1 LQISGKIKHFYA
13 MKRNI
18 LSFKMAQERKPANIH
33 LNTMAAFGKP
43 LADIDRAAVGNDA
56 PFAVRPYLDLWG
68 PVEATPLIFLQGVAA
83 LTGTQHVFLK
93 NEALRLSQGS
103 FKALGGAYAVMVL
116 FRKLLEDHLGSPVG
130 IAQLLAPTAR
140 DFARSITVCCATD
153 GNHGK
158 SVAAGARLLGL
169 RSVIFV
175 HEGVSQSRMAAL
187 GADEIIRVAGSY
199 DDSVN
204 ESEDVAKERHWL
216 LVSDT
221 SWPGYEEI
229 PALVGQGYTI
239 LADEALDQLEKL
251 GHAPPTHVFLQ
262 AGVGGFAS
270 SIAGHLTDRL
280 GTGKVTTVIVEPDRA
295 ACLFASA
302 REGKLTSIAPAESTV
317 MAMLECYTP
326 SLNGWRMLEKTANAF
341 MTVSEEEAKEAM
353 RVLAFPQAGDPAIVA
368 GESGAAGLAGLL
380 ALARDKAAGE
390 RLGLGRDSRIL
401 IVNTETA
408 TDPSSYEAI
417 VGLHPQSVREKG

>member
-1 LQISGKIKHFYA
+1 MTQTAKTTDF
-13 MKRNI
+13 
-18 LSFKMAQERKPANIH
+18 H
-33 LNTMAAFGKP
+33 LNAMTAFGDP
-43 LADIDRAAVGNDA
+43 LTDIDRATVGKDA
-56 PFAVRPYLDLWG
+56 PSAVRPYLALWG
-68 PVEATPLIFLQGVAA
+68 QIEPTPLVTLPGIATR
-83 LTGTQHVFLK
+83 TGTGHVFLK
-93 NEALRLSQGS
+93 NEALRLNQGS

-116 FRKLLEDHLGSPVG
+116 FRKLLEDHLGNPVG
-130 IAQLLAPTAR
+130 VAQLLSPTAR
-140 DFARSITVCCATD
+140 NFARSITVCCATD

-169 RSVIFV
+169 RSVILV
-175 HEGVSQSRMAAL
+175 HEGVSPSRMAAL

-204 ESEDVAKERHWL
+204 ESERIARERNWL

-221 SWPGYEEI
+221 SWPGYEET

-262 AGVGGFAS
+262 AGVGGFAG
-270 SIAGHLTDRL
+270 SIAGHLADRL
-280 GTGKVTTVIVEPDRA
+280 GAGKVTTVIVEPDRA

-302 REGKLTSIAPAESTV
+302 REGKLTSIAPAGPTV

-326 SLNGWRMLEKTANAF
+326 SLIAWRILEKTANAF
-341 MTVSEEEAKEAM
+341 MTVSEDEAKEAL

-380 ALARDKAAGE
+380 ALTRDKAAGE
-390 RLGLGRDSRIL
+390 RLRLGKDSRIL
-401 IVNTETA
+401 VINTETA

-417 VGLHPQSVREKG
+417 VGLSPQVVSQKGHLSCHPA